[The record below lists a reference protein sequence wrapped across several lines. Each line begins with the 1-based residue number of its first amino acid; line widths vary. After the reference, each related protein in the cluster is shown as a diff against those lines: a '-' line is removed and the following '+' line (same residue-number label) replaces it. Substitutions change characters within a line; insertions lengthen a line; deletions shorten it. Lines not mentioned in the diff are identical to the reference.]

1 MEWYYRLPISAT
13 CFLTALLLFVMEA
26 SGIVQFFLWIFA
38 AILGGLGIGALF
50 FNDDAPANAST

>member
-26 SGIVQFFLWIFA
+26 SGMAQFFLWIFA
-38 AILGGLGIGALF
+38 AIMGAFGIGVLF
-50 FNDDAPANAST
+50 FNDDVPGNAST